1 MNPPLPEV
9 VWLARH
15 AETAAPTTFHGFES
29 DIDLGAHGHAQAAA
43 AVGWFAERRP
53 TVVVSSGMRRALQTA
68 APIAAHCGV
77 PHLVEPLLH
86 ERRVGPLAQLPRAEA
101 DAIWEETIRRWSA
114 GETGHAYSGMESFDE
129 LRARTVPAF
138 QRVVAAHPGGRVV
151 IVCHGV
157 VSKVLLL
164 ALLRDRGP
172 AHWRTIG
179 SIPNLATSELVPD
192 GDHWHA
198 RELLVV
204 PPAVRELNARGADPG
219 VKKTEA

>member
-1 MNPPLPEV
+1 MSPTLPEV

-15 AETAAPTTFHGFES
+15 AETAAPTMFHGFES

-43 AVGWFAERRP
+43 AVEWFAQRQT
-53 TVVVSSGMRRALQTA
+53 TVVISSGMKRAFQTA
-68 APIAAHCGV
+68 APIAARCGV
-77 PHLVEPLLH
+77 PHLIEPLLH
-86 ERRVGPLAQLPRAEA
+86 ERRVGPLSRMPRAEA
-101 DAIWEETIRRWSA
+101 DGVWEETTSRWVA
-114 GETGHAYSGMESFDE
+114 GETAYAYPGMESFDE

-138 QRVVAAHPGGRVV
+138 RRAIDAHPGGRVV

-164 ALLRDRGP
+164 TLLRERGP

-192 GDHWHA
+192 GDFWHA

-204 PPAVRELNARGADPG
+204 PPAVRELNARVADPN